1 MRWILLSVSAV
12 VALLLEVTLFDRMEV
27 GGARPDLAL
36 ALALLV
42 ALTSRRLDLVCGA
55 TWLTGLL
62 VDFISGTRFGTYSL
76 QFLIAAMAAYGL
88 KRIVSGDSI
97 PGQVVLVGA
106 IVLAVNL
113 LDGLWVLRE
122 THGVGTGL
130 VAWHAAA
137 TALYTAVL
145 VPFLS
150 WAGKPIFLKFGRE
163 AEF

>member
-1 MRWILLSVSAV
+1 MRWILLLVSAV
-12 VALLLEVTLFDRMEV
+12 VALLLEVTLFDRLEV
-27 GGARPDLAL
+27 GGARPDVSL

-42 ALTSRRLDLVCGA
+42 ALTSRRFDLVCGA
-55 TWLTGLL
+55 AWLTGLTLDL
-62 VDFISGTRFGTYSL
+62 VSGTRPGTFSL
-76 QFLIAAMAAYGL
+76 QFMIAAMAAYGL

-106 IVLAVNL
+106 IVLTVNL
-113 LDGLWVLRE
+113 LDGLWVLRQ

-150 WAGKPIFLKFGRE
+150 WAGKPMYLKFGRE